1 MYIIKYLW
9 WSQISTLSNEW
20 TIVPWIAKI
29 KDVGKIYTINYHKI
43 LVLYDK
49 YIYNNINLNTW
60 LSWLSVLFV
69 PIDNLDSAIEIIKSL
84 NPKIVCPISY
94 WEAITWPEWVH
105 FANQVMLHTS
115 SVPKYLKPWQS
126 IVLK

>member
-9 WSQISTLSNEW
+9 WSQISTLSNEG

-29 KDVGKIYTINYHKI
+29 KDVWKLYTINYHKI
-43 LVLYDK
+43 LTLYDK
-49 YIYNNINLNTW
+49 YIYNNINLNPW
-60 LSWLSVLFV
+60 LNELSVLFM
-69 PIDNLDSAIEIIKSL
+69 PIDDMELAIQTTKAL

-94 WEAITWPEWVH
+94 GEAITWPEWVH
-105 FANQVMLHTS
+105 FANQIMLHTS